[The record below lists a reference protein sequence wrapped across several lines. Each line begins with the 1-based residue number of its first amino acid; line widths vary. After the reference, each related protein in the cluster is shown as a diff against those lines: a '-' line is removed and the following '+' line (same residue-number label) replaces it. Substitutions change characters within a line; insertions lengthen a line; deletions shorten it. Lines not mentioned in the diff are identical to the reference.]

1 MKFFQKK
8 HSVCAECGVHFEPV
22 TGYEARWGQFCAAH
36 RKEHREN
43 DEKKDAVL
51 AWAAQNWMRL
61 HGQMVS
67 EYVAKKENLS
77 DLQAAAYNR
86 GMRASA
92 QQMDSQIYQNS
103 VYNPFRGIL

>member
-36 RKEHREN
+36 RKEPRER

-51 AWAAQNWMRL
+51 QWAAQNWIRL

-67 EYVAKKENLS
+67 EYQAENDKLGMYQGG
-77 DLQAAAYNR
+77 LGARQADPNNA
-86 GMRASA
+86 MRNA
-92 QQMDSQIYQNS
+92 QNALHG
-103 VYNPFRGIL
+103 YNPFGGIL